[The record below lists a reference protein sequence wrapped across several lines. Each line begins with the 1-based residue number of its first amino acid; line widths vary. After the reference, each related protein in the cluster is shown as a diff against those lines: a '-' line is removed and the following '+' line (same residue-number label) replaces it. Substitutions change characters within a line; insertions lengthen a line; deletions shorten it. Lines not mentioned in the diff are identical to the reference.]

1 MLMKKIA
8 LAALIGCLTLGSTAI
23 AADKGSAEAAIA
35 AAKAAQKAASAVGG
49 EWRDT
54 GKMIKKAEEAA
65 AAGNYADAEKLANKA
80 KSQGE
85 LGKAQAM
92 SQKGVGN
99 PGYLYN

>member
-8 LAALIGCLTLGSTAI
+8 LAVLIGGMTVAGTAL
-23 AADKGSAEAAIA
+23 AADKSSAEAAIA
-35 AAKAAQKAASAVGG
+35 AAKAAQKAAGAVDG

-54 GKMIKKAEEAA
+54 GKMIEKAEKAAADGNYGEAEKVAKKAEAQ
-65 AAGNYADAEKLANKA
+65 GN
-80 KSQGE
+80 
-85 LGKAQAM
+85 LGKEQAL

>member
-8 LAALIGCLTLGSTAI
+8 LAVLIGGLTIAGTAM
-23 AADKGSAEAAIA
+23 AADKASAEAAIA
-35 AAKAAQKAASAVGG
+35 AAKASQKAANSVGG

-65 AAGNYADAEKLANKA
+65 AEGNFAEAEKLAKKA
-80 KSQGE
+80 EAQGK
-85 LGKAQAM
+85 LGEEQAL

-99 PGYLYN
+99 SGYLYN

>member
-8 LAALIGCLTLGSTAI
+8 LAVLIGSLTVAGTAI

-35 AAKAAQKAASAVGG
+35 AAKASQKAAGSVGG

-54 GKMIKKAEEAA
+54 GKIIKKAEKAA
-65 AAGNYADAEKLANKA
+65 ADGNYGDAEKLAKKA
-80 KSQGE
+80 EAQGK
-85 LGKAQAM
+85 LGKEQAL

-99 PGYLYN
+99 SGYLYN

>member
-8 LAALIGCLTLGSTAI
+8 LAALICGLTLGGTAI
-23 AADKGSAEAAIA
+23 AADKASAEAAIA
-35 AAKAAQKAASAVGG
+35 AAKTSQKAANKVGG

-54 GKMIKKAEEAA
+54 GKIIKKAEKAA
-65 AAGNYADAEKLANKA
+65 AEGNFGEAEKLAKKA
-80 KSQGE
+80 EAQGK
-85 LGKAQAM
+85 LGKEQAL

>member
-8 LAALIGCLTLGSTAI
+8 LAALIGSLSIAGAAV

-35 AAKAAQKAASAVGG
+35 AAKAAQKAAGAVGG

-54 GKMIKKAEEAA
+54 GKMIKKAEKAA
-65 AAGNYADAEKLANKA
+65 AEGNYANAEKMANKA
-80 KSQGE
+80 KAQGE

>member
-1 MLMKKIA
+1 MLIKKIA
-8 LAALIGCLTLGSTAI
+8 LAVLIGGMTVAGTAL
-23 AADKGSAEAAIA
+23 AADKASAEAAIA

-54 GKMIKKAEEAA
+54 GKMIKKAEQAVA
-65 AAGNYADAEKLANKA
+65 DGNYGEAEKVAKKA
-80 KSQGE
+80 EAQGK
-85 LGKAQAM
+85 LGKEQAL

>member
-8 LAALIGCLTLGSTAI
+8 LAALIASLSLAGAAV
-23 AADKGSAEAAIA
+23 AADKASAEAAIA

-54 GKMIKKAEEAA
+54 GKMIKDAEQSAA
-65 AAGNYADAEKLANKA
+65 DGNYADAEKLAKKA
-80 KSQGE
+80 EAQGM
-85 LGKAQAM
+85 LGKEQALG
-92 SQKGVGN
+92 QKGVGN